1 MSRLYHRPL
10 SRGLL
15 LLSLLPPFSLLL
27 CQSLRATP
35 QVPSQT
41 RPQRAHSQPATPL
54 PTSTQPLKF
63 KGIFE
68 PVNYDQD
75 LTLFDAFFVSPEEG
89 WVVGA
94 AGTILHTAN
103 GGKTWTAQLGG
114 DPQSAGPALKRL
126 FFLDRRHGWAQNGD
140 VLLRTTDGENWQQVA
155 SDVRGDVV
163 FTNPRVGFRGY
174 GGIVYQTLDGGAT
187 WKQIYTCATR
197 VVAQGLTQQ
206 ITCDVAAIHFP
217 SPRVGYGVGTNNGVL
232 GGGVVVKTEDGG
244 ASWKVIFV
252 PQESGDQRTNVV
264 FFLDDNSGFAFRNTG
279 MYRTTD
285 GGRSWQGVA
294 ATLPR
299 NDVPLRFADPDVGWV
314 VGQLPASGTARLTY
328 TADGGAHWLAR
339 DLHFPA
345 VMHGFSLPRRDRG
358 YIVGEHGMVYR
369 YRVVPSDY
377 VVANMLPAPLMPG
390 FDSPLNGEVATLKTA
405 VNDLATQMQNNLGI
419 TAPPQVATSAN
430 VATAPQ
436 TAGVGFQQ
444 STQPV
449 GAPAGSN
456 QTGFQQ
462 STQAQGQDTSQGGF
476 QQSTTN
482 APGQNPSAGGFQQS
496 NATTPG
502 PDASAGG
509 FQQPAASAG
518 IVSSC
523 CGPTL
528 QKLETAAST
537 FATDLPQFS
546 GKFRNLNLITSGL
559 QFINDLLQR
568 TNALKLAINNLRQAH
583 DKQSAAA
590 ALGVLSGQVNSIPA
604 DVNGGFVQDTSS
616 AFPQQPAQTPMSF
629 GTGTQPVN
637 QLAGNQPSSAQPPP
651 AQQPADQGTNPVT
664 QGEKAK
670 EKLKDKLKKKIPW

>member
-1 MSRLYHRPL
+1 MSRFCHPPL
-10 SRGLL
+10 RKRLRSLSLLLTFGLL
-15 LLSLLPPFSLLL
+15 LCLNLS
-27 CQSLRATP
+27 ATP
-35 QVPSQT
+35 QVPGQT
-41 RPQRAHSQPATPL
+41 RPQRAHPKPATP
-54 PTSTQPLKF
+54 TSSSTQPLKF

-68 PVNYDQD
+68 PVNYNQD
-75 LTLFDAFFVSPEEG
+75 LTLLDAFFVNPEEG
-89 WVVGA
+89 WVVGD

-114 DPQSAGPALKRL
+114 DPQAAGPALKRL

-163 FTNPRVGFRGY
+163 FTSPRVGFRGY
-174 GGIVYQTLDGGAT
+174 GGIVYQTLDGGTT

-197 VVAQGLTQQ
+197 VMAQGLTQQ

-244 ASWKVIFV
+244 ASWNVILV

-264 FFLDDNSGFAFRNTG
+264 FFLDDNRGFAFRNTG
-279 MYRTTD
+279 MYRTSD
-285 GGRSWQGVA
+285 GGNTWQGVPA
-294 ATLPR
+294 SLAISSE
-299 NDVPLRFADPDVGWV
+299 PLRFADPEVGWALS
-314 VGQLPASGTARLTY
+314 QLPANYSTARLTY
-328 TADGGAHWLAR
+328 TADSGAHWLAR
-339 DLHFPA
+339 DLNFPA
-345 VMHGFSLPRRDRG
+345 VVHGFSLPRRDTA
-358 YIVGEHGMVYR
+358 YVVGEHGMVYR
-369 YRVVPSDY
+369 YCVVPSDY

-405 VNDLATQMQNNLGI
+405 VNDLSTQMQNSLGI
-419 TAPPQVATSAN
+419 TAPPQGAASAN

-462 STQAQGQDTSQGGF
+462 STQAQGQDTSQ
-476 QQSTTN
+476 
-482 APGQNPSAGGFQQS
+482 GGFQQS

-546 GKFRNLNLITSGL
+546 GRFRNLNLITAGL

-568 TNALKLAINNLRQAH
+568 TNALKSSINSLRQAR
-583 DKQSAAA
+583 DKQSAATA
-590 ALGVLSGQVNSIPA
+590 INALSGQVNNIPP

-616 AFPQQPAQTPMSF
+616 AFPQPAQNPLSTNVP
-629 GTGTQPVN
+629 GQTLGQPP
-637 QLAGNQPSSAQPPP
+637 GNQAAPTQQSAALQPS
-651 AQQPADQGTNPVT
+651 DQTTNPVD
-664 QGEKAK
+664 QVNKAAQKAK
-670 EKLKDKLKKKIPW
+670 EKLKKKIPW